1 MPQILTIKLYRFYEK
16 SMLEVMNS
24 NFFHPS
30 HLFLSFRHVTI
41 LKW

>member
-1 MPQILTIKLYRFYEK
+1 
-16 SMLEVMNS
+16 MLEVMNS